1 MVCQKWQKN
10 IELRA
15 RLDSTNE
22 ETDFEDEKI
31 IAYKGYEF
39 NLNPEESKGT
49 QELVSINENS
59 NNEDYEYKN
68 E

>member
-1 MVCQKWQKN
+1 MTKKN

-22 ETDFEDEKI
+22 ESDFEDEKI

-39 NLNPEESKGT
+39 KLNPEESKGT

-59 NNEDYEYKN
+59 TNDDYEYKN

>member
-1 MVCQKWQKN
+1 MTKKN

-15 RLDSTNE
+15 LLDSTNE

-39 NLNPEESKGT
+39 NLNPEVSKGT

>member
-1 MVCQKWQKN
+1 MTKKN

-15 RLDSTNE
+15 RLDSSNE

-39 NLNPEESKGT
+39 KLNPEESKGT